1 MTYCDMYDV
10 TTMVEYFNRRT
21 FNPLRSN
28 TTLLHYNILFYGNYG
43 ELASLLNKN
52 NIPIIDSKYTFLY
65 EKDNKIHASEYAYY
79 LYAFSERY
87 KVFA

>member
-21 FNPLRSN
+21 FKPLRSN
-28 TTLLHYNILFYGNYG
+28 TTLMHYNILFYGNYG